1 MKISNKRA
9 IKKEVIINQIP
20 KNIQHFFWDIEVET
34 FNPLDYPEYT
44 ISRVLEFGD
53 EEAIAWMKEL
63 FKESE
68 IKKVIR
74 SDKRLSPKSAN
85 YWALIFCIPL
95 GEIAALKNIER
106 STL

>member
-1 MKISNKRA
+1 M
-9 IKKEVIINQIP
+9 NQIP

-34 FNPLDYPEYT
+34 FNPLEYPEYT
-44 ISRVLEFGD
+44 ISRVLEFGN
-53 EEAIAWMKEL
+53 EESAAWIKEL

-85 YWALIFCIPL
+85 YWALMFCIPL
-95 GEIAALKNIER
+95 AEIAALKNNER
-106 STL
+106 SAP